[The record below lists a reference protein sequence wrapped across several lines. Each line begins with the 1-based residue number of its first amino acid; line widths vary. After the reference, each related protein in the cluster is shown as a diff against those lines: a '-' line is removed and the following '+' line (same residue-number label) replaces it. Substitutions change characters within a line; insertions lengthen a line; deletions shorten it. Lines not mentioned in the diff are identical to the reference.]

1 VTEISE
7 VSAMVHMAAAAPA
20 GLPIH
25 RRDERQSWGDHR
37 SGAACGPREHVVVQ
51 DRNFVRAFTS
61 DYRVMQSP
69 STPGPGV
76 FGSNPSGEAVRRPRR
91 HHRAQ
96 QHRGDVSVTK
106 PPHAGSEESPAR
118 LRSIPEASVA
128 RLAVYLR
135 KLGELAE
142 EGADTVSS
150 DELAAATGVN
160 PAKLRKDLSYIGSY
174 GIRGVGYEVA
184 ALVHQLERTLGLNH
198 RQAVALVGIGNLGHA
213 LAGYSG
219 FGGRGFPVTALFD
232 VDPDLVGI
240 HINGILVEHV
250 RAIPEVCAQRAQGVC
265 DLFVEA
271 GVRCILNFAPVVL
284 QVPDEVEVRKV
295 DLAVELQ
302 ILAFHVA
309 RKHVAAAEQVTAV
322 NGHPVNGAGRLLP

>member
-1 VTEISE
+1 
-7 VSAMVHMAAAAPA
+7 
-20 GLPIH
+20 L
-25 RRDERQSWGDHR
+25 
-37 SGAACGPREHVVVQ
+37 
-51 DRNFVRAFTS
+51 
-61 DYRVMQSP
+61 
-69 STPGPGV
+69 
-76 FGSNPSGEAVRRPRR
+76 
-91 HHRAQ
+91 
-96 QHRGDVSVTK
+96 SVTK
-106 PPHAGSEESPAR
+106 PPQAGSDGPAAER

-135 KLGELAE
+135 MLGELAE
-142 EGADTVSS
+142 QGAATVSS

-174 GIRGVGYEVA
+174 GIRGVGYEVS
-184 ALVHQLERTLGLNH
+184 ALMYQLERTLGLNH

-219 FGGRGFPVTALFD
+219 FGGRGFPVAALFD

-250 RAIPEVCAQRAQGVC
+250 DAIPSVCSERGVTIGMIATPGSAAQGVC
-265 DLFVEA
+265 DLLVKA

-284 QVPDEVEVRKV
+284 QVPGEVEVRKV

-309 RKHVAAAEQVTAV
+309 RRNLTGGDPALVNPAAL
-322 NGHPVNGAGRLLP
+322 NGRVVIGSGGLEP

>member
-1 VTEISE
+1 
-7 VSAMVHMAAAAPA
+7 
-20 GLPIH
+20 
-25 RRDERQSWGDHR
+25 
-37 SGAACGPREHVVVQ
+37 
-51 DRNFVRAFTS
+51 
-61 DYRVMQSP
+61 
-69 STPGPGV
+69 
-76 FGSNPSGEAVRRPRR
+76 
-91 HHRAQ
+91 
-96 QHRGDVSVTK
+96 VSVTK
-106 PPHAGSEESPAR
+106 PPHAGSDAAVR

-142 EGADTVSS
+142 EGSETVSS
-150 DELAAATGVN
+150 EELARATGVN

-219 FGGRGFPVTALFD
+219 FGGRGFPVAALFD

-240 HINGILVEHV
+240 HINGIVVEHV
-250 RAIPEVCAQRAQGVC
+250 RSIPEVCAERGVTIGMIATPAQAAQSVC
-265 DLFVEA
+265 DLFVAA

-309 RKHVAAAEQVTAV
+309 RKNLAAAEQAAAEQAAV
-322 NGHPVNGAGRLLP
+322 NGHSGNGAGRLVP

>member
-1 VTEISE
+1 
-7 VSAMVHMAAAAPA
+7 
-20 GLPIH
+20 
-25 RRDERQSWGDHR
+25 
-37 SGAACGPREHVVVQ
+37 
-51 DRNFVRAFTS
+51 
-61 DYRVMQSP
+61 
-69 STPGPGV
+69 
-76 FGSNPSGEAVRRPRR
+76 
-91 HHRAQ
+91 
-96 QHRGDVSVTK
+96 VSVSK
-106 PPHAGSEESPAR
+106 PPQAGSEGTAVAS

-135 KLGELAE
+135 MLGELAE
-142 EGADTVSS
+142 QGSETVSS

-198 RQAVALVGIGNLGHA
+198 RQAVALVGVGNLGHA
-213 LAGYSG
+213 LAGYTG

-250 RAIPEVCAQRAQGVC
+250 RSIPQVCGERAVTIGMIATPGPAAQGVC
-265 DLFVEA
+265 DLLVGS

-309 RKHVAAAEQVTAV
+309 RKHLAAQEAVPVNGPV
-322 NGHPVNGAGRLLP
+322 NGHLMNGSGGLA

>member
-1 VTEISE
+1 
-7 VSAMVHMAAAAPA
+7 
-20 GLPIH
+20 
-25 RRDERQSWGDHR
+25 
-37 SGAACGPREHVVVQ
+37 
-51 DRNFVRAFTS
+51 
-61 DYRVMQSP
+61 
-69 STPGPGV
+69 
-76 FGSNPSGEAVRRPRR
+76 
-91 HHRAQ
+91 
-96 QHRGDVSVTK
+96 VSVTK
-106 PPHAGSEESPAR
+106 PPQAGSAEAAAR

-135 KLGELAE
+135 MLGEMAE
-142 EGADTVSS
+142 QGVETVSS
-150 DELAAATGVN
+150 DELAAVAGVN
-160 PAKLRKDLSYIGSY
+160 PAKLRKDLSYIGSH

-184 ALVHQLERTLGLNH
+184 ALVHQLERALGLNH

-250 RAIPEVCAQRAQGVC
+250 RSIPEVCKARGVTIGMIATPAQAAQSVC
-265 DLFVEA
+265 DLLVRA
-271 GVRCILNFAPVVL
+271 DVRCILNFAPVVL

-295 DLAVELQ
+295 DLSVELQ

-309 RKHVAAAEQVTAV
+309 RKNLAAAEVASGGNGHAV
-322 NGHPVNGAGRLLP
+322 NGSRELVP